1 MKRPFVFEEPEAMQ
15 QMTIRK
21 LSTGLALVAAM
32 TVQVATA
39 QQDAGG
45 PDPAAMPGAIK
56 VLKDFPDWV
65 TSVAYAPDGDSV
77 AVGSYEQIQLFSAEN
92 LEPRKKLKVA
102 SGFARSMA
110 FSPDGSLLAVGGY
123 QSIDLWK
130 TDDWSRAGTLK
141 GHRGYVTGITF
152 AADGSKLASSS
163 EDARVLLWDV
173 ENQTST
179 LEFKELRTPIQS
191 VAFSPD
197 GKYLAYAVG
206 DETLLSRAGAAKLIN
221 LETGEATAV
230 EPAPEKAAMDVT
242 FTSDSSK
249 LLVGSMDEKV
259 YAYTVDGKADGF
271 FGGHSRPVN
280 AVLVTAGDRLAI
292 SGSGGRFKKMN
303 EVKFWNPTDGTEYA
317 TLDVHQAKVTD
328 LALSPDGTRLLV
340 ASYDGTASVWDLQP
354 LLEAAGLT
362 ETNDAEMDGEAA
374 AATAATTLAQ
384 IITGDSRNAV
394 AGEAKTI
401 RVGVI
406 GLDTSHSLAFTKV
419 MNAENPDAAVAG
431 CRVVAAYPH
440 GSPDIESSVSRIP
453 KYTEEIQKL
462 DVKIVDSIDELLE
475 QVDAVLLET
484 NDGRPHLEQVLPV
497 LKAGKPVFV
506 DKPIAAS
513 LVDAIAIIE
522 AAEHYG
528 VPLFSSSSLRFM
540 EAAQEVRSG
549 KYGDVLGCDAYS
561 PCSLEET
568 HPDLYWYGIHG
579 VETLFTVMGTGCEQV
594 SRASTENFDVATG
607 VWKDGRIGTFRG
619 LRAGKTGYGG
629 TAFCSKGIVALERF
643 RGYGPLVESI
653 VHFFKTG
660 EAPVE
665 QAETLEIYAFMTA
678 ADESK
683 RQGGAPVRIE
693 DVLSSARTEAHRK
706 LVELKVLER

>member
-1 MKRPFVFEEPEAMQ
+1 MQ
-15 QMTIRK
+15 QMINRQF
-21 LSTGLALVAAM
+21 GFGVALAVAVAVNVAA
-32 TVQVATA
+32 A
-39 QQDAGG
+39 QENPAG
-45 PDPAAMPGAIK
+45 PDAVKMPGPVK

-65 TSVAYAPDGDSV
+65 TSVACAPDGQTV
-77 AVGSYEQIQLFSAEN
+77 AVGSYEQIQLFAAEE
-92 LEPRKKLKVA
+92 LEPTRKLKVA

-123 QSIDLWK
+123 QAIDLWN
-130 TDDWSRAGTLK
+130 TADWSRAGTLK
-141 GHRGYVTGITF
+141 GHRGYVTGMTF
-152 AADGSKLASSS
+152 TGDGKQLASSS
-163 EDARVLLWDV
+163 EDARVLVWNV
-173 ENQTST
+173 QNQSST
-179 LEFKELRTPIQS
+179 HEFRELRTPIQS

-197 GKYLAYAVG
+197 GKRLAYAVG
-206 DETLLSRAGAAKLIN
+206 DETLLSRPGAAKLVD
-221 LETGEATAV
+221 LESGDVTEVT
-230 EPAPEKAAMDVT
+230 PAPEKAAMDVT
-242 FTSDSSK
+242 FTSDGSK

-259 YAYTVDGKADGF
+259 YVYTADGKADGF

-303 EVKFWNPTDGTEYA
+303 EVKFWNPIDGREYA

-328 LALSPDGTRLLV
+328 LALSPDGKRLFV
-340 ASYDGTASVWDLQP
+340 ASYDGTATVWDLQP
-354 LLEAAGLT
+354 LLESAGLNDT
-362 ETNDAEMDGEAA
+362 SDAEMDGEAA
-374 AATAATTLAQ
+374 AATAAITLAQ
-384 IITGDSRNAV
+384 AITGDRLNAT
-394 AGEAKTI
+394 AGETKTI
-401 RVGVI
+401 RVGII
-406 GLDTSHSLAFTKV
+406 GLDTSHSLAFAKV
-419 MNAENPDAAVAG
+419 MNADNPAEAVAG

-513 LVDAIAIIE
+513 LVDAIAIFE
-522 AAEHYG
+522 AADHYD

-579 VETLFTVMGTGCEQV
+579 VETLFTVMGPGCEQV
-594 SRASTENFDVATG
+594 SRASTDNFDVATG
-607 VWKDGRIGTFRG
+607 VWEGGRIGTFRG

-629 TAFCSKGIVALERF
+629 TAFCSKGIANLERF
-643 RGYGPLVESI
+643 KGYGPLVESI

-660 EAPVE
+660 EAPVD

-683 RQGGAPVRIE
+683 QQGGAPVRIDE
-693 DVLSSARTEAHRK
+693 VLASARKQAHQK
-706 LVELKVLER
+706 LVELKVLDR